1 VDFAPST
8 EQAMLQDMV
17 RRFLSD
23 RQDLATIGR
32 EPIAGADWAAL
43 GELGL
48 FSFLLPERAGGMGG
62 GAADTAIVAE
72 ELGRGLTITPL
83 AESLLLCAG
92 LIAEHG
98 SAAQIARWVEP
109 VARGAMVLGFVHG
122 AQPTRKAEG
131 WLVDGS
137 PDLVRDGMAA
147 AAFLVVAPDAPP
159 LLVAADA
166 PGVTRRP
173 VRLVDGSVAAQ
184 VRFDGAAAE
193 AVDAAPDAVATA
205 IGRAELAIVAEMVG
219 AMATLLDTTV
229 DHVKQRRQFGVPI
242 GSFQAVQHRCARLF
256 ILLEQSRSMLFK
268 AALPEEGRGRALQAA
283 KAYVADA
290 ALRLAEDAVQL
301 HGGMGVTDEAL
312 VGRGL
317 RRVLLLSRL
326 FGGAPA
332 ARARIMPAGAEA
344 QSATANRCASNKA

>member
-1 VDFAPST
+1 VDFVPSN
-8 EQAMLQDMV
+8 EQAMLRDMV
-17 RRFLSD
+17 RRFLAD
-23 RQDLATIGR
+23 RQDSATMGHAPMAQ
-32 EPIAGADWAAL
+32 EDWVAL
-43 GELGL
+43 GDLGL

-62 GAADTAIVAE
+62 SAADAAIVGE
-72 ELGRGLTITPL
+72 ELGRGLAITPL

-92 LIAEHG
+92 LIAERG

-109 VARGAMVLGFVHG
+109 VAAGEIVLGFAQG
-122 AQPTRKAEG
+122 AQARREAG
-131 WLVDGS
+131 VFVLDGS
-137 PDLVRDGMAA
+137 PDLIRDGMAA
-147 AAFLVVAPDAPP
+147 AAIMVIAPDSPP

-166 PGVTRRP
+166 SGVARRP
-173 VRLVDGSVAAQ
+173 VRLVDGSVAAE
-184 VRFDGAAAE
+184 VRFEGAAAE
-193 AVDAAPDAVATA
+193 MIDASPGDVATA
-205 IGRAELAIVAEMVG
+205 IARAELAIVAEMVG

-229 DHVKQRRQFGVPI
+229 DYVKQRRQFGVAI

-256 ILLEQSRSMLFK
+256 ILLEQSRSMLLK
-268 AALPEEGRGRALQAA
+268 AVLADESRDLQAA

-326 FGGAPA
+326 FGGATA
-332 ARARIMPAGAEA
+332 ARARMMPRSMDP
-344 QSATANRCASNKA
+344 QSRTANWCASNSA